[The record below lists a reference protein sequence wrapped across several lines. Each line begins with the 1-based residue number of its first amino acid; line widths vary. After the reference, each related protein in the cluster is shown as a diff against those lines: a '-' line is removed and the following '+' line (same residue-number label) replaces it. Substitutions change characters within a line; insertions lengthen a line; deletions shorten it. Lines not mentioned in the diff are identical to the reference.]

1 MNGESG
7 NAAPRP
13 RYALLD
19 SLRGLL
25 VVSMICYHALY
36 DLVYLKGV
44 SAPWFL
50 SIPAAVWQEPSFSG
64 FLLLSGLCWGLSCHP
79 VKRGLIL
86 VGCGAAVTLVT
97 WLAMPQELIQYGVLT
112 FLGLSSLLLVPLD
125 RLFRRGRLSP
135 WAGFAASLWL
145 LFLFRG
151 VPLGYLG
158 FWRLPLW
165 ELPPELYQWNLL
177 AVLGFPS
184 PTFTSADYFSLIPW
198 FFLYLAGYFLWK
210 AISGKEKVLKALEHG
225 FRPLSFLGRHSLLI
239 YLLHQPLLIGI
250 FSFL

>member
-1 MNGESG
+1 MSGESG

-25 VVSMICYHALY
+25 VVSMVCYHALY

-64 FLLLSGLCWGLSCHP
+64 FLLLSGLCWGLSRHP

-97 WLAMPQELIQYGVLT
+97 WLVMPEELIQYGVLT

-125 RLFRRGRLSP
+125 RLLRRGKFSP
-135 WAGFAASLWL
+135 WAGFAASLAL
-145 LFLFRG
+145 LFLLRS
-151 VPLGYLG
+151 VPQGYLG
-158 FWRLPLW
+158 FWSLPLW
-165 ELPPELYQWNLL
+165 ELPPELYQWDLL
-177 AVLGFPS
+177 AVLGFPTPAFS
-184 PTFTSADYFSLIPW
+184 SADYFPLIPW

-210 AISGKEKVLKALEHG
+210 AVSGKEKVLKALEHG

-239 YLLHQPLLIGI
+239 YLLHQPLLVGI
-250 FSFL
+250 LSFL